1 MSISTNIP
9 SNGYPNQLMEKYAR
23 DLSIILPPN
32 PSIKTV
38 VIVGEVCMAK
48 FNDFIARNRFA
59 SIIHRTVYKDLNLSS
74 YSTMEGIEFLI
85 NNLHPIS
92 FMEIREF
99 MIKYMVTRDFVK
111 LNLLSDSN
119 NLCELSGES
128 VPSIKAAE
136 WYHVIFRGD
145 DDRTHVAI
153 LTSHPIKD

>member
-9 SNGYPNQLMEKYAR
+9 SNGYPNQFVEKYAL
-23 DLSIILPPN
+23 D

-48 FNDFIARNRFA
+48 FNDFIARNRFVP
-59 SIIHRTVYKDLNLSS
+59 IIHSTLDKDLNLSS

-85 NNLHPIS
+85 NDLHTIS

-111 LNLLSDSN
+111 LNSLSDSDA
-119 NLCELSGES
+119 LCELSGEF
-128 VPSIKAAE
+128 VLSIKAAKC
-136 WYHVIFRGD
+136 YHVIFRGD
-145 DDRTHVAI
+145 DDKTHVAI
-153 LTSHPIKD
+153 LTSHTIED